1 MAERITQSAAIP
13 PSLPSYERNMHSYE
27 QDRQSVENFLAQILP
42 PASSQPE
49 ACPIPAA
56 VLYSVFG
63 DAQRIRPILALRVAR
78 LLEAESEHS
87 MRAAAA
93 VEILHSASLI
103 VDDLPCMD
111 NEAMRRGRPAVHIEF
126 GEPSAVLAAF
136 TMVALAARIVMEAP
150 ASPEQLE
157 RSRQFQLALLKT
169 LDVGSL
175 VGGQSLDLAL
185 SGEAREAQRE
195 HMNDLKTVPLFQ
207 LAVAAGCVSYP
218 GGLPAELDSFG
229 RRFGLAFQMTDDYL
243 DGELSSFPTLLE
255 QYERCREPLLSFG
268 AAADPLFELID
279 YLQQRAQAKD
289 HRNW

>member
-1 MAERITQSAAIP
+1 MAERTTQSIALPSSP
-13 PSLPSYERNMHSYE
+13 PSAERHRQSYE
-27 QDRQSVENFLAQILP
+27 QDRQTIESFLAQVLP
-42 PASSQPE
+42 AAHSPQGG
-49 ACPIPAA
+49 CPIPAA
-56 VLYSVFG
+56 VVYSVFG

-78 LLEAESEHS
+78 LLEAESDHS
-87 MRAAAA
+87 LRAAAA

-111 NEAMRRGRPAVHIEF
+111 NEAMRRGRPAVHVEF
-126 GEPSAVLAAF
+126 GEPSAMLAAF

-157 RSRQFQLALLKT
+157 RTRQFQLALLKT
-169 LDVGSL
+169 LDVSSL

-207 LAVAAGCVSYP
+207 LAVAAGCVAYP
-218 GGLPAELDSFG
+218 GRPPAELDSFG

-255 QYERCREPLLSFG
+255 QYERCREPLHSFG
-268 AAADPLFELID
+268 AAADPLFELVD